1 MLWTRPL
8 DFLRLEGAAQ
18 NRSPTRRDRKER
30 RGGAGGGE
38 GPGGLGACPPTPGGG
53 GEEAAFPARHRVGPA
68 WPWEPGE
75 GGVLDPRPG
84 RGCPAQGHRLARR
97 LLGWARRR
105 EVRGPSRSPL
115 WDEAGGPGQPG
126 WGPEGGASLVPP
138 ETDPPTPHM
147 TPGLWQEVAGPGS
160 EWQQA
165 VCLGPFCPPGD
176 PEPTGT
182 LGSAATAAAPTRRD
196 TVIS

>member
-1 MLWTRPL
+1 
-8 DFLRLEGAAQ
+8 
-18 NRSPTRRDRKER
+18 
-30 RGGAGGGE
+30 
-38 GPGGLGACPPTPGGG
+38 
-53 GEEAAFPARHRVGPA
+53 
-68 WPWEPGE
+68 
-75 GGVLDPRPG
+75 
-84 RGCPAQGHRLARR
+84 
-97 LLGWARRR
+97 
-105 EVRGPSRSPL
+105 
-115 WDEAGGPGQPG
+115 
-126 WGPEGGASLVPP
+126 
-138 ETDPPTPHM
+138 M